1 MGSQRP
7 SRDGRPHGR
16 SCCREALVAGRPS
29 LPVVAGKRCREAL
42 VAGRPSLPG
51 GRLVGATSWKRVPP
65 RDRPERCSKS
75 FILWQNLTWQNPA
88 SISRIQVSLPGS
100 PRCREALLAGRP
112 SLPGGPRCR
121 EALVAGRPSLPGGPR
136 CREALVAGPFPGLF
150 LASSGPLPASSGP
163 LPASSSGFLDS
174 GPKTLLKGGRI
185 DLVQGLGFLI
195 LGIAA
200 AIQRRF
206 CLAAQPYRLG
216 PAARLSASPTVRRR
230 LPVSLLRPA
239 P

>member
-1 MGSQRP
+1 M
-7 SRDGRPHGR
+7 
-16 SCCREALVAGRPS
+16 V
-29 LPVVAGKRCREAL
+29 
-42 VAGRPSLPG
+42 
-51 GRLVGATSWKRVPP
+51 ATSWKRVPP

-88 SISRIQVSLPGS
+88 SISRIQVCLTS
-100 PRCREALLAGRP
+100 RP

-121 EALVAGRPSLPGGPR
+121 EALVAGRPSLPVVAGKPSLPGGPPCREALLAGRPSLPGGPRCRGPSLPGGPR
-136 CREALVAGPFPGLF
+136 CRETLVAGPFPGLF

-174 GPKTLLKGGRI
+174 RPKTLLKGGCI
-185 DLVQGLGFLI
+185 DFVQGLGFLI

-216 PAARLSASPTVRRR
+216 PAARLSASPMVRRR